1 MLQENR
7 TAVSGQDP
15 YVKDTAS
22 LIASDK
28 VEGTAVYGRDGDRI
42 GSIQR
47 IILEKRG
54 GRVAYAVLSFGGF
67 WGIGDDYYPLPW
79 EKLTYDESLD
89 GYRIDLTREQ
99 LPRAIA
105 PTARTGTATMAG
117 RSMTTMVFRHTGSDR
132 HRHETLIGGPRNAGP
147 FLCVYKEKQ
156 ERNGR
161 QRNRAAAGE
170 TSISP
175 PEPVLKFTA
184 LAPDGAHYT
193 ESRDGEG
200 HVAETSRENWC
211 RLRDSNT

>member
-7 TAVSGQDP
+7 NNVAGQDP

-89 GYRIDLTREQ
+89 GYRIDLSKEQ
-99 LPRAIA
+99 VEAAPRY
-105 PTARTGTATMAG
+105 RDDSEDWYRSNG
-117 RSMTTMVFRHTGSDR
+117 RS
-132 HRHETLIGGPRNAGP
+132 
-147 FLCVYKEKQ
+147 VYDYY
-156 ERNGR
+156 GV
-161 QRNRAAAGE
+161 
-170 TSISP
+170 P
-175 PEPVLKFTA
+175 P
-184 LAPDGAHYT
+184 Y
-193 ESRDGEG
+193 
-200 HVAETSRENWC
+200 WI
-211 RLRDSNT
+211 

>member
-7 TAVSGQDP
+7 TATNGQDP

-28 VEGTAVYGRDGDRI
+28 VEGTAVYGRDGERI

-89 GYRIDLTREQ
+89 GYRIDLTKEQ
-99 LPRAIA
+99 VEAAPRYKDDEDWY
-105 PTARTGTATMAG
+105 RNNG
-117 RSMTTMVFRHTGSDR
+117 RS
-132 HRHETLIGGPRNAGP
+132 
-147 FLCVYKEKQ
+147 VYDYY
-156 ERNGR
+156 GV
-161 QRNRAAAGE
+161 
-170 TSISP
+170 P
-175 PEPVLKFTA
+175 P
-184 LAPDGAHYT
+184 Y
-193 ESRDGEG
+193 
-200 HVAETSRENWC
+200 WI
-211 RLRDSNT
+211 